1 MGSKPVLPRVV
12 DSDALEQC
20 LSADNLYLRGTQEL
34 GRTIADELEADLAAQ
49 IGQHLLGLIDQFDG
63 HGWNRA
69 SDRSLG
75 RLVGKPQQA
84 LLAGR
89 VAAAAGTVASAGP
102 GPALGAVFATVSI
115 RVFARERTPCSD
127 VRWAMLTQTTAAEVV
142 NAELRASAVFIL
154 AAFGVPL
161 LADSI
166 HARQGRGA
174 VAVAVAQL
182 ATNARRANAT
192 GWAAAFIVC
201 RLAGDKRYQ
210 QGAAQ

>member
-1 MGSKPVLPRVV
+1 
-12 DSDALEQC
+12 
-20 LSADNLYLRGTQEL
+20 
-34 GRTIADELEADLAAQ
+34 
-49 IGQHLLGLIDQFDG
+49 
-63 HGWNRA
+63 
-69 SDRSLG
+69 
-75 RLVGKPQQA
+75 
-84 LLAGR
+84 
-89 VAAAAGTVASAGP
+89 
-102 GPALGAVFATVSI
+102 
-115 RVFARERTPCSD
+115 
-127 VRWAMLTQTTAAEVV
+127 MLTQTTAAEVV